1 MGTMAKMSSPETP
14 AKTPTTHLV
23 YADGHDAFDDAAWYI
38 NGELVGRQSQTH
50 FTTDILARISATYI
64 TYEEIKIPEETDE
77 LEFLNWPAT
86 LEELRSLLAEL
97 GA

>member
-1 MGTMAKMSSPETP
+1 MAKMSSPETP

-38 NGELVGRQSQTH
+38 NGERVGGRAKPTSPPT
-50 FTTDILARISATYI
+50 SW
-64 TYEEIKIPEETDE
+64 PESPPPTVEM
-77 LEFLNWPAT
+77 EFLNWPAT
-86 LEELRSLLAEL
+86 LEELRSLLAGL